1 MIDELRAVLGDAAV
15 LTGAEIPRKNC
26 SDWSKLPDIEPLALV
41 RPATTEEVA
50 HVLRLCNRYG
60 QAVTPQGGLTG
71 LVGGAR
77 PSPSTLALSLERLTG
92 VEQVDARTAT
102 LTARAGTTLET
113 VQRAADDAGLL
124 FALDIG
130 SRGSCT
136 LGGNLATNA
145 GGNRVLRYG
154 MARDLT
160 LGLEV
165 VLADGTILSSMNTMV
180 KNNTGLDLKQ
190 LFIGTEGTLGV
201 ITRAVVRLHS
211 KPAGMLNAFC
221 RCADFS
227 AVLALLA
234 SAQTQLA
241 DTVSSFEV
249 MWPSFYDLVI
259 TRLPQL
265 RRPLASGPGLYC
277 LLEATAAD
285 LAADGAR
292 FEAFLSQSLER
303 GMLTDAV
310 IAQSQREAGEFWAI
324 RGAGSEYPRILGEI
338 NSFDISFRRDDIGRV
353 VNRLESEL
361 AARWPGIHA
370 LTYGHV
376 GDGNIHLIVN
386 LPGVT
391 TQPKE
396 EISDL
401 VYGVVREFQ
410 GSISGEHGIGTRKL
424 NYLSNSRSAEE
435 LAFMRR
441 VKRAVDPGN
450 LLNPGKVLPAPET
463 GE

>member
-15 LTGAEIPRKNC
+15 LTGADIARKYC
-26 SDWSKLPDIEPLALV
+26 SDWSKLPDITPLAVV
-41 RPATTEEVA
+41 RPASTEEVA
-50 HVLRLCNRYG
+50 FVLRTCHRHG

-77 PSPSTLALSLERLTG
+77 PSPNTVALSLERLTG
-92 VEQVDARTAT
+92 VEQVDVVTAT
-102 LTARAGTTLET
+102 LTARAGTTLES
-113 VQRAADDAGLL
+113 VQKAAEEAGLW

-136 LGGNLATNA
+136 IGGNLATNA

-165 VLADGTILSSMNTMV
+165 VLADGTVLSSMNTMV

-201 ITRAVVRLHS
+201 ITRAVLKLHP
-211 KPAGMLNAFC
+211 KPAALLNAFC
-221 RCADFS
+221 RCPDFN
-227 AVLALLA
+227 AVLDLLA
-234 SAQTQLA
+234 SARAQLA
-241 DTVSSFEV
+241 DSVSSFEV
-249 MWPSFYDLVI
+249 MWPSFYDLV
-259 TRLPQL
+259 TARLPKL
-265 RRPLASGPGLYC
+265 RPPLTSGGGLYV

-285 LAADGAR
+285 LAADGGR
-292 FEAFLSQSLER
+292 FESFLSAALER
-303 GMLTDAV
+303 GTLADAV
-310 IAQSQREAGEFWAI
+310 IAQSHREAGEFWAI
-324 RGAGSEYPRILGEI
+324 RAAGSEYPRILGEI
-338 NSFDISFRRDDIGRV
+338 TTFDISFRRDVIGEV
-353 VNRLESEL
+353 VHRLESDL
-361 AARWPGIHA
+361 AACWPGIHA

-386 LPGVT
+386 LPDVKD
-391 TQPKE
+391 QPKA

-401 VYGVVREFQ
+401 VYDVVRDYQ

-424 NYLSNSRSAEE
+424 DYLGNSRSAQEI
-435 LAFMRR
+435 AFMRR
-441 VKRAVDPGN
+441 VKQAIDPGN

-463 GE
+463 EG